1 MKKKNYKYMTSVSKD
16 VYIVKLD
23 DIVHEYNDN
32 YHRTIKMKPVDV
44 NTNAYIDFEVENN
57 DKDPKFNFWWS

>member
-1 MKKKNYKYMTSVSKD
+1 MTSVSKD

-32 YHRTIKMKPVDV
+32 YLRTIKMKPADV